1 MPREG
6 SYLEKGFNIAK
17 TNSEAEGGKLLGK
30 GV

>member
-1 MPREG
+1 VSREG

-17 TNSEAEGGKLLGK
+17 TNTEGGKLLGT